1 MKREEQI
8 ENVKVKLLNA
18 VGKYSD
24 YRRYWTI
31 LSELDEE
38 YDETLELYNYDIWR
52 GYSNGTI
59 RDKTSRMLG
68 VTLRLFED
76 MENNVQTELYSVLEE
91 IMEFDEEEQKQIWS
105 RNIFLPRNTVSKES
119 FEDMIL
125 DWDEQPYSQE
135 EALES
140 FEQFLAQKL

>member
-1 MKREEQI
+1 MFQSMVIKRPE
-8 ENVKVKLLNA
+8 K
-18 VGKYSD
+18 S
-24 YRRYWTI
+24 R
-31 LSELDEE
+31 
-38 YDETLELYNYDIWR
+38 
-52 GYSNGTI
+52 
-59 RDKTSRMLG
+59 KT
-68 VTLRLFED
+68 
-76 MENNVQTELYSVLEE
+76 VLC
-91 IMEFDEEEQKQIWS
+91 IGFDEEEQKQIWS